1 MGLDAVEMVLRT
13 EELFVINIGDDEAA
27 SVRTVGDF
35 YNLICEKL
43 DVPLLQNPVT
53 PANLPVVTE
62 KEKVFLFLQKQ
73 TPLPAPPEVLPWSP
87 QSVWDS
93 LSSISCVLSPVKS
106 CITLASLKT
115 FGLIE
120 VASRSKALCQITGNS
135 AVETATHDEGDNS
148 KKDYRSDKTCSCRPN
163 HDSPTNYSAFK
174 ELASNEGEE

>member
-93 LSSISCVLSPVKS
+93 LVAVIVDQLCLEPREVLYH
-106 CITLASLKT
+106 AR
-115 FGLIE
+115 F
-120 VASRSKALCQITGNS
+120 
-135 AVETATHDEGDNS
+135 VEDLRVD
-148 KKDYRSDKTCSCRPN
+148 
-163 HDSPTNYSAFK
+163 
-174 ELASNEGEE
+174 

>member
-43 DVPLLQNPVT
+43 DVPPLQNPVT
-53 PANLPVVTE
+53 PANLPLVTE

-93 LSSISCVLSPVKS
+93 LVAIIVDQLCLAPGEVLYH
-106 CITLASLKT
+106 AR
-115 FGLIE
+115 F
-120 VASRSKALCQITGNS
+120 
-135 AVETATHDEGDNS
+135 VEDLRVD
-148 KKDYRSDKTCSCRPN
+148 
-163 HDSPTNYSAFK
+163 
-174 ELASNEGEE
+174 